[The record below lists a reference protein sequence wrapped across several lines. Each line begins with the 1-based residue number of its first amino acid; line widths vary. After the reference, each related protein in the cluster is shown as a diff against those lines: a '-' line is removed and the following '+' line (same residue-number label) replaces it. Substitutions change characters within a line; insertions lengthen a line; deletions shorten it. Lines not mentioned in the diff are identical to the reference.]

1 MLTIIKRLRHVAALE
16 LEEMLNKKLT
26 HSDDDTRR
34 ESQGE
39 EKLLVEVNLKL
50 RHPHL
55 ARACIFDD
63 NFFLRDFSC
72 FFPVT
77 EIFWKGLKSFILPQE
92 LKTYINFNLQSYFWV
107 GAVGARTFVVPA

>member
-72 FFPVT
+72 FFSCVGDLLKRAK
-77 EIFWKGLKSFILPQE
+77 IFHSTARAE
-92 LKTYINFNLQSYFWV
+92 NLHQF
-107 GAVGARTFVVPA
+107 